1 MNRGGFLKAVTAALA
16 GAALGPVL
24 LMWSAPTAVTQELV
38 SANAIARASLY
49 LREMHSIGMTMGEAL
64 NRVVVDREVRRHR
77 AAFDRGM
84 MRRIQEGL
92 V

>member
-1 MNRGGFLKAVTAALA
+1 MNRRGFLKAVTAALA

-24 LMWSAPTAVTQELV
+24 PAMSAPATATQTLV
-38 SANAIARASLY
+38 SVDCVVRASLY
-49 LREMHSIGMTMGEAL
+49 LREMHSIGMTMGESL
-64 NRVVVDREVRRHR
+64 NREVRRHR
-77 AAFDRGM
+77 AAFDREM